1 MTIAGSSSSSTG
13 ERLVTAA
20 NACQSAK
27 CQTICG
33 APQRLRRLFKVHSGP
48 ERVGERD
55 GERGRLLI
63 AIVELQ
69 AKVGRKMAIRIMGL
83 PHSPA

>member
-33 APQRLRRLFKVHSGP
+33 APQRLRRLFKVHSGA
-48 ERVGERD
+48 ERERD

-63 AIVELQ
+63 ARVELQ